1 MVTLRDVPLRSVPVA
16 EPQTALDEALRLLKS
31 DPLQTVVLVGD
42 EAYMGVF
49 DAAALRSDLIPARVD
64 PATLEVGPYASSH
77 AVGHPEMTVDQA
89 LALMRRRDQDVL
101 PVVEN
106 NIYRGVVTRADLE
119 RQAASA

>member
-16 EPQTALDEALRLLKS
+16 EPQTALDEVLRLLKS

-49 DAAALRSDLIPARVD
+49 DAAALRSELIPARVD
-64 PATLEVGPYASSH
+64 PATLEVGPYASPH
-77 AVGHPEMTVDQA
+77 AVGHPGMTVEQA

-119 RQAASA
+119 PLAASA